1 MNIFIK
7 YCNIV
12 SEVLAVVSTI
22 VKTNLNF
29 LYNLNCIIIGLAL
42 G

>member
-12 SEVLAVVSTI
+12 SKVLAVVSTI
-22 VKTNLNF
+22 VKANLNF